1 MNKKRNWDTRNAL
14 TLSFKVLG
22 IIMLISLVSVPS
34 MVGGAGPPEFSICN
48 PNVISDGSGGFVVA
62 YHDSSDSSGDGRI
75 TYIQR
80 LGALG
85 NALWEEGKIQLH
97 SEQRNFLSSG
107 ERLGAA
113 LVSDDKGNFIA
124 VWPSEHTLWAQKFNM
139 EGHPLWQEGNVQL
152 SGIGAYS
159 TLNRFKAVSDTSGGA
174 IISWIG
180 IDDGLYL
187 QRITTEGNR
196 LFDDGIWISDVQR
209 FDLDC
214 DDSGNAVLIWV
225 DREDNIL
232 FQKLNSS
239 GQQAWASTNLLLSD
253 IYGPGY
259 LSEFINRI
267 AVVDTES
274 VVVIWV
280 HKVLS
285 EDKRRIIG
293 QDLYAQKIDAEG
305 EKLWGDGILV
315 ADSVR
320 KPQVVRDGSGGAF
333 VLWRDSNVV
342 WAQRLDAT
350 GSPLWPE
357 NGIQVGQGEIPDYHL
372 TYDSS
377 GGIVVVW
384 ASGWNEGRKL
394 YAQRI
399 DGSGQKLWGSTG
411 ILVSNVS
418 AYWASYS
425 IPARVSQDDS
435 GGFIITWAA
444 GEHIQDAT
452 SSYIQKISAEG
463 EIMWGD
469 SGIRID
475 TGSSY
480 TSGFSE
486 ISCR

>member
-1 MNKKRNWDTRNAL
+1 MNKKRNGGTRNAL
-14 TLSFKVLG
+14 TLRFGVLG
-22 IIMLISLVSVPS
+22 IIMLISLVSVHS
-34 MVGGAGPPEFSICN
+34 MVWGAGPPEFSISN
-48 PNVISDGSGGFVVA
+48 PNVISDGSGGIVVA
-62 YHDSSDSSGDGRI
+62 YHDSSSDSSGDDRI

-80 LGALG
+80 LDESG
-85 NALWEEGKIQLH
+85 NALWEEGGIQLY
-97 SEQRNFLSSG
+97 SEQRNFLSNG

-139 EGHPLWQEGNVQL
+139 EGHSLWQEGNVQL
-152 SGIGAYS
+152 SSISAYNTDNQYS
-159 TLNRFKAVSDTSGGA
+159 FKAVSDTSGGA
-174 IISWIG
+174 IISWVG

-196 LFDDGIWISDVQR
+196 LFDEEIWISDVQR

-225 DREDNIL
+225 DRKDNIL

-259 LSEFINRI
+259 PSEFINRI

-274 VVVIWV
+274 IIVIWV

-285 EDKRRIIG
+285 EDKRLIIG
-293 QDLYAQKIDAEG
+293 QDLYAQGIDAEG

-372 TYDSS
+372 TYDGS
-377 GGIVVVW
+377 GGIVIVW

-399 DGSGQKLWGSTG
+399 DGSGQKLWGGDG

-425 IPARVSQDDS
+425 IPARISQGDS

-444 GEHIQDAT
+444 GEHIKDTT

-463 EIMWGD
+463 EIMWGED
-469 SGIRID
+469 GIRID
-475 TGSSY
+475 TG
-480 TSGFSE
+480 
-486 ISCR
+486 